1 MPQNLTQV
9 KETEEEAIFER
20 FTTSKKRLETKSM
33 CSYMRQENR
42 DSLAEKTVL
51 QQKIL
56 VKKDLVVLRK
66 STEEMENQNMQSM
79 ELKIILDVVK
89 SGLHFVEN

>member
-1 MPQNLTQV
+1 
-9 KETEEEAIFER
+9 
-20 FTTSKKRLETKSM
+20 M

-42 DSLAEKTVL
+42 GPLAEKTVL
-51 QQKIL
+51 QQKIP

-89 SGLHFVEN
+89 TGLHFVEN